1 MESDMYAFLFHSF
14 AVVVLFLKVLLS
26 QQKLDTP
33 FTGGLGSYK
42 LYVLV
47 AYHIHNH
54 LAMGGSDRP
63 GEVLMS
69 FLYRFGCRSRPS
81 KPKDGAKQ
89 TVLDQQT
96 TLQGIDGACADLS
109 NVFRLD
115 ECLDLFQAC
124 WERLKRSNTQQKR
137 RSYLVDLICPSQLQ
151 IARDERIWKLRQC
164 SASVASPNPFLGNKR
179 GLVGQQTSRKR
190 KAPPTDDNKSHLK
203 RRDLSANEIMARYGA
218 TF

>member
-1 MESDMYAFLFHSF
+1 M
-14 AVVVLFLKVLLS
+14 VVLFLKVLLS
-26 QQKLDTP
+26 QQKLDAP

-47 AYHIHNH
+47 AYHIHFH

-69 FLYRFGCRSRPS
+69 FLYRFGCRGGTL
-81 KPKDGAKQ
+81 KPKDGAKR
-89 TVLDQQT
+89 TLLDQQT

-115 ECLDLFQAC
+115 ECLDLFRAC
-124 WERLKRSNTQQKR
+124 WERLKQSTSQQKR
-137 RSYLVDLICPSQLQ
+137 QSFLADLVCPAQLKL
-151 IARDERIWKLRQC
+151 ARDERIWRLQQC
-164 SASVASPNPFLGNKR
+164 SVGVAVRNPFLGNNR
-179 GLVGQQTSRKR
+179 DLIEHQTSRKR
-190 KAPPTDDNKSHLK
+190 KAPSTDDDKSHLK
-203 RRDLSANEIMARYGA
+203 RRDLSANEIIARYGA